1 MLLLPDSERVRC
13 ARGSKSRAQRLPCA
27 AMPSPRPKLPPPSS
41 ARRWFPGYDVAAV
54 STVALIATAPGQ
66 TFVIAQLNVPLSS
79 AFAIPPLTLNTAY
92 MLATVLAAIPL
103 VVVGRLADRL
113 GPRRSLAL
121 VAAAFA
127 GGCGAMAAAH
137 GIVGVFVGFFLLR
150 FLGQGALALVSQ
162 HALAMW
168 FHRRLGAIQ
177 GVKQVVLFGAW
188 VPLPLL
194 THTLID
200 AVGWRGTYALFGAA
214 VALLVI
220 PLALGVVRDRP
231 EDVGLR
237 MDDDPAPASV
247 PHAPRDPREQFGEEL
262 PEATGAGPYP
272 GEPDTTPRFP
282 RAEVDDGDWTLRA
295 ALRTRSYWT
304 LAGLFF
310 VSPLIG
316 TALLFDLQPILVSR
330 GLPATAAALP
340 VTVWTA
346 AMAALALPAGLLAD
360 RVRPRVLIPL
370 AGLGIAFGPL
380 VLWQTSGVGGAMM
393 ALVGSAVGQSLGAAC
408 GSASTA
414 RYFGRTHHGA
424 IRASLARIGVIGAGL
439 GPLCTGIS
447 ASLTEGYGAALL
459 GFVALCGP
467 LVLAACWLAPPR
479 AAHATH

>member
-1 MLLLPDSERVRC
+1 MNAP
-13 ARGSKSRAQRLPCA
+13 A
-27 AMPSPRPKLPPPSS
+27 PSPSPSP
-41 ARRWFPGYDVAAV
+41 RRWFPGYDVAAV
-54 STVALIATAPGQ
+54 STLSLIATAPGQ

-79 AFAIPPLTLNTAY
+79 AFSIPPLTLNTAY

-103 VVVGRLADRL
+103 VVVGRLTDRL

-127 GGCGAMAAAH
+127 AGCGAMAAAH

-150 FLGQGALALVSQ
+150 FLGQGSLALVAQ

-188 VPLPLL
+188 IPLPLL

-200 AVGWRGTYALFGAA
+200 AVGWRGTYAIFGAA

-220 PLALGVVRDRP
+220 PLALGFVRDRP

-237 MDDDPAPASV
+237 MDDDPAPAPV
-247 PHAPRDPREQFGEEL
+247 PDAPRDPREQLGEEL
-262 PEATGAGPYP
+262 PGATGSGPYP
-272 GEPDTTPRFP
+272 GAIASDPRP
-282 RAEVDDGDWTLRA
+282 EVSADGDWTLRA

-310 VSPLIG
+310 VSALIG

-340 VTVWTA
+340 VSVWTA
-346 AMAALALPAGLLAD
+346 AMAILALPAGLLAD
-360 RVRPRVLIPL
+360 RVRARVLIPL

-380 VLWQTSGVGGAMM
+380 VLWQTTGVSGAMV

-424 IRASLARIGVIGAGL
+424 IRASLARIAVVGTGF
-439 GPLCTGIS
+439 GPLFTGIS

-459 GFVALCGP
+459 GFVVLCVP
-467 LVLAACWLAPPR
+467 LVVAACWLAPPR
-479 AAHATH
+479 AAHPAR

>member
-1 MLLLPDSERVRC
+1 MSVP
-13 ARGSKSRAQRLPCA
+13 RA
-27 AMPSPRPKLPPPSS
+27 SPSS
-41 ARRWFPGYDVAAV
+41 PPRAPRWFPGYTVAAV
-54 STVALIATAPGQ
+54 STVGLIATAPGQ
-66 TFVIAQLNVPLSS
+66 TFVISQFNASLSS
-79 AFAIPPLTLNTAY
+79 AFAIAPLTLNTAY
-92 MLATVLAAIPL
+92 MLATVLAALPL
-103 VVVGRLADRL
+103 VLIGRLIDRL

-127 GGCGAMAAAH
+127 GGCAAMATAQ
-137 GIVGVFVGFFLLR
+137 GTLGVFLGFFLLR

-168 FHRRLGAIQ
+168 FHRRLGTIQ
-177 GVKQVVLFGAW
+177 GVKTVVLFVAW
-188 VPLPLL
+188 IPLPLI

-200 AVGWRGTYALFGAA
+200 AVGWRGTYLVFGLA
-214 VALLVI
+214 VASLVI
-220 PLALGVVRDRP
+220 PLALTLVRDRP
-231 EDVGLR
+231 EDDGLR
-237 MDDDPAPASV
+237 MDDDPAPAIS
-247 PHAPRDPREQFGEEL
+247 PREARDPRERIGEEL

-272 GEPDTTPRFP
+272 GEIDPDPHRP
-282 RAEVDDGDWTLRA
+282 VSDDGHWTLRA

-340 VTVWTA
+340 VSVWTA

-360 RVRPRVLIPL
+360 RVRARVLIPL
-370 AGLGIAFGPL
+370 AGLGIASGPL
-380 VLWQTSGVGGAMM
+380 VLWQASGVGGAMV

-414 RYFGRTHHGA
+414 RYFGRAHHGA

-439 GPLCTGIS
+439 GPLFTGLS
-447 ASLTEGYGAALL
+447 ASLTEGYGAALF
-459 GFVALCGP
+459 GFVVLCVP

-479 AAHATH
+479 PVQAAR